1 MTESSTPRMHERGPG
16 YPVRQP
22 PGPGPLARLIAFI
35 VSVGLAWAITIAV
48 LAWLIGLVFAR
59 G

>member
-1 MTESSTPRMHERGPG
+1 MG
-16 YPVRQP
+16 
-22 PGPGPLARLIAFI
+22 RLIAFV

-48 LAWLIGLVFAR
+48 VAWLIGLVFAR

>member
-1 MTESSTPRMHERGPG
+1 MHEPH
-16 YPVRQP
+16 VAHT
-22 PGPGPLARLIAFI
+22 GPGPLARLIAFV

-48 LAWLIGLVFAR
+48 VAWLIGLVFSR

>member
-1 MTESSTPRMHERGPG
+1 MNESLTPRMHEPRPD
-16 YPVRQP
+16 YRASDT

-35 VSVGLAWAITIAV
+35 VSAGLAWAIGVAV
-48 LAWLIGLVFAR
+48 CAWLIGLVFAR

>member
-1 MTESSTPRMHERGPG
+1 MHERGPSI
-16 YPVRQP
+16 PARQP

-48 LAWLIGLVFAR
+48 FAWLIGLVFAR